1 MEYRNFGVMGEN
13 RTGEYPP
20 CFRANRDMIIFSVK
34 MIGKNKFWV
43 ARATHFDA
51 PYMPGNAFSNT
62 PTLQYSL
69 GFNPG
74 PLWGQTKAGPSGLG
88 FFTKPLY
95 ETTWPKF
102 LLSI

>member
-1 MEYRNFGVMGEN
+1 MGEN

-62 PTLQYSL
+62 EEL
-69 GFNPG
+69 
-74 PLWGQTKAGPSGLG
+74 
-88 FFTKPLY
+88 
-95 ETTWPKF
+95 
-102 LLSI
+102 